1 MADSGFDAKT
11 VGDMAGAAGSLP
23 PGPPPGGGDQAGQ
36 LNLSDEMRSNLNS
49 LLDQYL
55 GGTLEDSEKQS
66 LPAEIKQILAEG
78 APEGGLVS
86 VRA

>member
-1 MADSGFDAKT
+1 
-11 VGDMAGAAGSLP
+11 
-23 PGPPPGGGDQAGQ
+23 
-36 LNLSDEMRSNLNS
+36 MRSNLNS